1 MLRAKPRYGCLGNV
15 SIVPFQTDLGVLQGG
30 VLRVLQGLLHF
41 THLREWQLIIMWSGV
56 QTNALVQC
64 TSTLN
69 YDVLIWRCRSMPDGT
84 WNWGFGAYYYNVYY
98 QHDLVGRQYMYLN
111 LWWQHFTTS
120 FNKWMVRILA
130 KISVWFAIF
139 ITDNF
144 NPGTATGRVYVVLW

>member
-69 YDVLIWRCRSMPDGT
+69 YDVLI
-84 WNWGFGAYYYNVYY
+84 
-98 QHDLVGRQYMYLN
+98 
-111 LWWQHFTTS
+111 
-120 FNKWMVRILA
+120 
-130 KISVWFAIF
+130 
-139 ITDNF
+139 
-144 NPGTATGRVYVVLW
+144 